1 MRPLSCWL
9 HTASPQSN
17 HPARIWQQ
25 KQDQT
30 QKSWSNFRLWNY
42 LIPDLTFA
50 KTKRV
55 ILRNISVLQLEVHS
69 STQNFDRKKALF
81 KIKSIA
87 NSRMF
92 FFSLLMSLFYDYRSN
107 VKYRFTV
114 KPEPPETI
122 DCVSPDFKELI
133 CTWNKS
139 NPHSAP
145 TKWEMWYS
153 WRPVNGLKYR

>member
-30 QKSWSNFRLWNY
+30 QKSWSDFRLWNY

-92 FFSLLMSLFYDYRSN
+92 FRSWCHYFMIIESISN
-107 VKYRFTV
+107 MV
-114 KPEPPETI
+114 
-122 DCVSPDFKELI
+122 LQ
-133 CTWNKS
+133 S
-139 NPHSAP
+139 NPNHLKLWTAFLLISRNWFVP
-145 TKWEMWYS
+145 GTN
-153 WRPVNGLKYR
+153 RIHTLPRLNGRYGTVGDQ